1 MVSIPYTYGLYAD
14 SRLVT
19 GGSSGLGAATAI
31 RFANSGARVVV
42 ADLKS
47 AGIEKQITDKHGKD
61 SAIFVKVDVTKEDEI
76 ENSTYL
82 NGQGGSSN
90 HVVATWSLTTT
101 GLSFASYL

>member
-1 MVSIPYTYGLYAD
+1 MVVSSIHRFYAD
-14 SRLVT
+14 PRLVT

-42 ADLKS
+42 SDLKS

-76 ENSTYL
+76 EHSQYL
-82 NGQGGSSN
+82 LAYDTNQD
-90 HVVATWSLTTT
+90 TC
-101 GLSFASYL
+101 

>member
-1 MVSIPYTYGLYAD
+1 MYTD

-76 ENSTYL
+76 ENL
-82 NGQGGSSN
+82 VQEAAKWGGRVDIMCN
-90 HVVATWSLTTT
+90 YAGMLP
-101 GLSFASYL
+101 